1 MICPKCGNLEDDRIN
16 VCRKCG
22 TPLEIYK
29 ENLRK
34 YNQKNPV
41 KRVAPQDD
49 EKTVYLGNQNGGE
62 EKTVYLGHGGGTPP
76 VPPVPPPPVTPVSPP
91 PVPPVPPVRSVPP
104 VGPQGGVPAGG
115 SGNGP
120 EKKSRTGLIIAI
132 IIGVIAAIA
141 LIGFAVTRGKKPAS
155 PKADQ
160 QGMLKEAESL
170 AQAAA
175 EKAKEAANAGSGQ
188 ESGGE
193 TGQAEAPAESLS
205 PLEQTAR
212 AILAIARPGFF
223 TPEMMSAG
231 TQVKAEVPDY
241 KVEAD
246 FSNVSNIDDYYFT
259 DEMKEKLVEN
269 GFFITEGGSYEF
281 YENYESNRYSVM
293 PSFVTVDSMMH
304 TYHLYFQYLL
314 KTTER
319 DHLAKDLKVLS
330 EGMLAN
336 SAAQLETL
344 SGTEWESAARRNV
357 AFFAVG
363 NALLDPSADIPAE
376 VKDTVDAELEKI
388 YEHTAVVD
396 SELTPGRMEDYSQY
410 TVRGYYEGNETLER
424 YFRAMMWYGRLNFTQ
439 KDEDLDRSALL
450 MTLALDEET
459 LPQWQALYQITSF
472 FAGASD
478 DSGYYEYRP
487 VIENAYGSDVTVES
501 LAGNDEAW
509 QLYHQLTGL
518 IEAPKINS
526 VPVVDTDEGGK
537 KTALNMGYR
546 FMGQRFS
553 VDATVFQNLIYSNV
567 GENASGGRR
576 MLPNGLDVPAAF
588 GSDEALAILT
598 EKGAVDY
605 LGYSQNMEILRS
617 GIANAPDEFW
627 NASLYSRWLYTLAP
641 ILEEKGSGWPF
652 FMQNSAWMR
661 KDLQTYM
668 GSYVELKH
676 DTVLYSKQAVAE
688 MGGGDIPVRDDRG
701 YVEPEQAVY
710 ERLAVLTGATSDG
723 LKSYGYLGG
732 EDEESLARLKELAE
746 KLAVI
751 SEKELRNETLSD
763 EEYELIRAYG
773 GTLEHFWKDV
783 TRHEISGSYVA
794 TKEFPAA
801 VITDVATDPNGAVL
815 EIGTGHALNI
825 YAVVPVDGQLKICS
839 GSVFSYYE
847 FEHPLSDRLTDSKW
861 REMLGIQNG
870 YHDPEKPMA
879 DWTEDIRAKYKY

>member
-34 YNQKNPV
+34 YSQKNPV
-41 KRVAPQDD
+41 KRMAPGDE
-49 EKTVYLGNQNGGE
+49 EKTVYLGNQGGSE
-62 EKTVYLGHGGGTPP
+62 EKTVYLGHGNATPP
-76 VPPVPPPPVTPVSPP
+76 AP
-91 PVPPVPPVRSVPP
+91 PVPPVPPVRP
-104 VGPQGGVPAGG
+104 VTPAGPG
-115 SGNGP
+115 GGASAGGPGKEP
-120 EKKSRTGLIIAI
+120 EKKKMHPGVIAAI
-132 IIGVIAAIA
+132 IIGVIAVIAI
-141 LIGFAVTRGKKPAS
+141 IAVAMTRGKKPAS

-160 QGMLKEAESL
+160 QGMIKEAESL

-175 EKAKEAANAGSGQ
+175 EKAKEAAAGSGQ
-188 ESGGE
+188 EGGE
-193 TGQAEAPAESLS
+193 GGNAEAPAETLS
-205 PLEQTAR
+205 PLEETAR

-231 TQVKAEVPDY
+231 TQVKAEVPEY

-246 FSNVSNIDDYYFT
+246 FSNVSNFDDYSFT
-259 DEMKEKLVEN
+259 DEMKAKLVEN

-281 YENYESNRYSVM
+281 YENYESNRYAIM

-319 DHLAKDLKVLS
+319 DHLAADLKALS
-330 EGMLAN
+330 EGMLKN
-336 SAAQLETL
+336 SEEQLAVL
-344 SGTEWESAARRNV
+344 SGTEWEAAAKRNV
-357 AFFAVG
+357 AFFAIG
-363 NALLDPSADIPAE
+363 NALLDPSAEIPAE
-376 VKDTVDAELEKI
+376 VKDVADAEIQKI
-388 YEHTAVVD
+388 SEHTAVAD
-396 SELTPGRMEDYSQY
+396 SALTPGRMEDYSQY

-424 YFRAMMWYGRLNFTQ
+424 YFRAMMWYGRLNFAQ

-450 MTLALDEET
+450 MTLALDDET
-459 LPQWQALYQITSF
+459 LPQWQAIYQITSF

-487 VIENAYGSDVTVES
+487 IIENAYGSDVTVES

-518 IEAPKINS
+518 VEAPKINS
-526 VPVVDTDEGGK
+526 VPVMDTEDGGK
-537 KTALNMGYR
+537 RTVQNTGYR

-576 MLPNGLDVPAAF
+576 MLPNGLDIPAAF

-598 EKGAVDY
+598 EKGATDY
-605 LGYSQNMEILRS
+605 LGYSQNMEILRE
-617 GIANAPDEFW
+617 GIKNAPEEFW

-723 LKSYGYLGG
+723 LKLYGYLGS
-732 EDEESLARLKELAE
+732 EDEENLARLKELAE

-783 TRHEISGSYVA
+783 TKHEISGSYVA

-801 VITDVATDPNGAVL
+801 VITDVATDPNGSVL
-815 EIGTGHALNI
+815 EIGTGHVLNI
-825 YAVVPVDGQLKICS
+825 YAVVPVDGNLKICS

-847 FEHPLSDRLTDSKW
+847 FEHPLTDRLTDSKW

-870 YHDPEKPMA
+870 YHEPEKPMV
-879 DWTEDIRAKYKY
+879 DWTEGIREKYRY